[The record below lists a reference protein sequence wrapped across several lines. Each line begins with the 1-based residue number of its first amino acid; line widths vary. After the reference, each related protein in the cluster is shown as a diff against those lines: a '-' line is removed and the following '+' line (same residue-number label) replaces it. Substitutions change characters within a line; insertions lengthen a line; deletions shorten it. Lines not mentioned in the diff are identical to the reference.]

1 MDHQCNNPKVLDAFK
16 KSPKSNFAQV
26 EATSGKTA
34 LHEVF
39 LRDSAKHQ
47 DGREP
52 RDASYAKGPSTND
65 VHTLWD
71 FFTRST
77 MSPSQSCN

>member
-26 EATSGKTA
+26 EATSGKTV

-52 RDASYAKGPSTND
+52 RDASYAKGPSIND
-65 VHTLWD
+65 VTQIFLIS
-71 FFTRST
+71 RPP
-77 MSPSQSCN
+77 PSFVTVPFR